1 MTIATEVRAALK
13 SSLAAVPANIYD
25 HVPEAPQ
32 VPHVSFVPDDPY
44 LEIETIGGKAK
55 LRLRV
60 NMVLAVGVN
69 YASNA
74 AALDNLEQ
82 LITSVLT
89 NLPAGYI
96 VGEVN
101 RPTVT
106 QVGSANQLVADIR
119 VSTYFQN

>member
-44 LEIETIGGKAK
+44 LEIETIGSKAK

>member
-1 MTIATEVRAALK
+1 MCIVRAIYPIK
-13 SSLAAVPANIYD
+13 SV
-25 HVPEAPQ
+25 
-32 VPHVSFVPDDPY
+32 
-44 LEIETIGGKAK
+44 

-74 AALDNLEQ
+74 AALENLEQ

-89 NLPAGYI
+89 NIPAGYI

>member
-44 LEIETIGGKAK
+44 LEIETIGKAT

-89 NLPAGYI
+89 NLPSGYI

-101 RPTVT
+101 R
-106 QVGSANQLVADIR
+106 LVQRAVLEDKDE
-119 VSTYFQN
+119 